1 MKKGFTLAETLVT
14 LGIVGIIV
22 AITIPGFM
30 KIRPDKMKIQYL
42 KAYDALEQAV
52 KDLANNTR
60 LYPLAGTIINNGT
73 DNYDFSK
80 YPLANIYNN
89 VEKVESKIL
98 NGSTTITK
106 TSELPNEL
114 KNAKGNTKFC
124 KALAWE
130 LGENGENCKDDGE
143 TKNSFT
149 DPSFTTKNGMVW
161 VVTQDIDLQDTA
173 VTSQES
179 SFATTVQVD
188 VNGAEGPNAFYS
200 ANTQPNPDR
209 FTFLV
214 QADGIVTPADPMGQT
229 YLDSRKAF
237 LSKNVSSEA
246 SQKTTYTWWDKT
258 KAKTDYDKDPE
269 FVLEKIVNTASINNG
284 SGNEGSGNEGG
295 SDHSTD
301 DNLIVDRCEITIM
314 VRINAEGLLTR
325 DDSND
330 NYGDVGHE
338 HNNFVDTPAYMH
350 KIYAE
355 IIPNPSQLNM
365 DLYAKYLN
373 GKKISNTPCQLATI
387 SSNRYYCE
395 VGANIASS
403 INNGFNV
410 EVKNVLNPKNCEIK
424 YHKYVF
430 NHEVN

>member
-269 FVLEKIVNTASINNG
+269 FVLEKIINTASINNG
-284 SGNEGSGNEGG
+284 GVPEDPINPEVPGEPVGPSEPEGSNPSCKITIASHAETYYKGE
-295 SDHSTD
+295 
-301 DNLIVDRCEITIM
+301 VDRFGYNTKIIFT
-314 VRINAEGLLTR
+314 T
-325 DDSND
+325 S
-330 NYGDVGHE
+330 
-338 HNNFVDTPAYMH
+338 VDTTQGFYQGLIEVYVG
-350 KIYAE
+350 KIKIGTVE
-355 IIPNPSQLNM
+355 IAQFE
-365 DLYAKYLN
+365 
-373 GKKISNTPCQLATI
+373 
-387 SSNRYYCE
+387 NR
-395 VGANIASS
+395 
-403 INNGFNV
+403 
-410 EVKNVLNPKNCEIK
+410 VKNYTYYFDKPKDENGNYLDPTGFLTEHITKQNPKNCEIIIANR
-424 YHKYVF
+424 H
-430 NHEVN
+430 